1 MTSQD
6 LKSQDD
12 VEMTS
17 DEEGSA
23 LRSDGGVENPEKS
36 PAMAA
41 FWNNCPAIRSPNC
54 PQWPEKLGGFCTIPF
69 QITVLFAGNHP
80 HGGALVGIFGGPKT
94 PQSLRRAEPSSSY
107 VIRSCDVTEG
117 TDPVTY

>member
-1 MTSQD
+1 M
-6 LKSQDD
+6 SQDD

-41 FWNNCPAIRSPNC
+41 FAYNSPAI
-54 PQWPEKLGGFCTIPF
+54 
-69 QITVLFAGNHP
+69 
-80 HGGALVGIFGGPKT
+80 
-94 PQSLRRAEPSSSY
+94 
-107 VIRSCDVTEG
+107 
-117 TDPVTY
+117 